1 MNKNENPSIVYR
13 GVFILRP
20 IVDNIEYFG
29 GGVDKRLCA
38 GFEEFIRGSVAPDAA
53 DGKHPR
59 GYGRLHIGAGIA
71 KVKEL
76 FGRNSEFLYD
86 LQRHRGVG
94 L

>member
-1 MNKNENPSIVYR
+1 MFV
-13 GVFILRP
+13 GGFLFAP
-20 IVDNIEYFG
+20 IVNNIEHFG
-29 GGVDKRLCA
+29 GGVDEHSCA
-38 GFEEFIRGSVAPDAA
+38 GGEEFIGGSIAPDAA

-76 FGRNSEFLYD
+76 FGRDSEFLYD
-86 LQRHRGVG
+86 LQCHSGVG